1 MKKRPLLFPT
11 LSLIL
16 FLLASCTPKKATPDL
31 NTLINQAVAATLESI
46 PTVAPAIPPTPYPT
60 PTAVSLSG
68 LYCEYQFCIG
78 HPIDMAF
85 FDVSA
90 QKNPASPST
99 YSQGIL
105 ASFNGNLFI
114 QVMWQLAPGSTDPTF
129 MLDLIVDKN
138 VDVRVGTLDAK
149 LIRNMNVISTAITST
164 ATPVLPFGEAAAW
177 VCGERV
183 FAWKVYAPQA
193 ESTQALFDM
202 AMNRFSCNQ

>member
-1 MKKRPLLFPT
+1 MRPIT
-11 LSLIL
+11 LIL
-16 FLLASCTPKKATPDL
+16 LAFIVSACSLKPSP
-31 NTLINQAVAATLESI
+31 NVQSPQGVVPSSEVISI
-46 PTVAPAIPPTPYPT
+46 PTSIPVPTLRPSPTPFD
-60 PTAVSLSG
+60 LKG
-68 LYCEYQFCIG
+68 IFCEYQFCIG